1 MSTPTSFDVE
11 PFSAR
16 PSERRAMAEIL
27 GLAETDAAL
36 VDLHDYGFDPCT
48 VSLLELLPI
57 VELAWADGEI
67 SSRDRRLL
75 TGAAARRPG
84 IRGRACTQLSHWLA
98 RRPPDVMFR
107 LCRRA
112 LREFLQQADSRHAE
126 RIQAALRADCL
137 LVVSG
142 GVGGLLREEPSASP
156 EQHLLLTAL
165 FGELGLDLLEST
177 GDGC

>member
-1 MSTPTSFDVE
+1 MSTLPFCDVE

-16 PSERRAMAEIL
+16 PSERRAMAEML
-27 GLAETDAAL
+27 GLAATDAVL

-57 VELAWADGEI
+57 VEMAWADGEI

-75 TGAAARRPG
+75 TGAAARRPS

-112 LREFLQQADSRHAE
+112 LREFLQQADPGHAA
-126 RIQAALRADCL
+126 RQRAALRADCL

-142 GVGGLLREEPSASP
+142 GDGLFREEQVSSP
-156 EQHLLLTAL
+156 EQQALLTAL
-165 FGELGLDLLEST
+165 VRELGLDSSESD
-177 GDGC
+177 GDGR

>member
-1 MSTPTSFDVE
+1 MTTLHFLDVDE
-11 PFSAR
+11 PDIRDSQ
-16 PSERRAMAEIL
+16 RRTMAAML
-27 GLAETDAAL
+27 GVAETHSAL
-36 VDLHDYGFDPCT
+36 ADLQEYGFDPCT

-67 SSRDRRLL
+67 SPRDRRLL
-75 TGAAARRPG
+75 AEAAARRPG

-112 LREFLQQADSRHAE
+112 LRGFLEQADVRRASRI
-126 RIQAALRADCL
+126 RCALRADCG

-142 GVGGLLREEPSASP
+142 GDGLLSETIAASP
-156 EQHLLLTAL
+156 AQQVLLSAL
-165 FGELGLDLLEST
+165 AQELGLDANES
-177 GDGC
+177 GEGR